1 MALASSQC
9 LESLYLERTN
19 GPAEPLFWHP
29 GAAAA
34 GADQD
39 FWKDARTVLPEGKH
53 PVTLPI
59 NRDVFEW
66 FKSHGPRY

>member
-1 MALASSQC
+1 MGLRSPFFGTP
-9 LESLYLERTN
+9 ERL
-19 GPAEPLFWHP
+19 PP
-29 GAAAA
+29 
-34 GADQD
+34 ADQD